1 MANDHKAKVEQDAS
15 RIVTYLL
22 EHRAEFEQDGVD
34 ETVLL
39 SDVGLS
45 EDEIREAVDRLENR
59 EDIVRWPQALTTPPR
74 FMLKPGRG
82 WRLILEKSPEHAHGG
97 ASQ

>member
-15 RIVTYLL
+15 RIIAYLL
-22 EHRAEFEQDGVD
+22 EHRAEFEQDGI
-34 ETVLL
+34 EESVLL
-39 SDVGLS
+39 PATNLS
-45 EDEIREAVDRLENR
+45 EDEAREAVDRLENR
-59 EDIVRWPQALTTPPR
+59 EDVVRWPQALTTPPR

-82 WRLILEKSPEHAHGG
+82 WRLILEKSSEHAHGG